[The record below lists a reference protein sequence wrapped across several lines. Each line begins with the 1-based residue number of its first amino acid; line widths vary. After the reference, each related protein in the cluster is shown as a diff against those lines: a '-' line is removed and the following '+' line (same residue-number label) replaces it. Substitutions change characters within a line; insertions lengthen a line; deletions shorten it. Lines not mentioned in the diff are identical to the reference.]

1 MHTLAGLFAR
11 HWPDDLLSQRHF
23 VLRSYICVAMLIIGG
38 FCFVSGPF
46 EHVPLSLLSMAALSL
61 IGIVYIWCKWPVAV
75 VTHALLAVCFSLI
88 YILCMNTGGLSSPQ
102 ILWLGILP
110 LPSLVLLGFKE
121 TFIWVAVVMSAIG
134 SLFALTFFGY
144 LPSDFAF
151 REQHLNWATIS
162 LMCVAANVFWV
173 PVFYYV
179 LNKQQLVRLKE
190 RNIELE
196 GSRQALLKSE
206 AYKDEFV
213 AAVGHE
219 LRTPM
224 NAILG
229 FNDVL
234 LENMQLTPQ
243 ELETVRLIRQST
255 DKLLKLVN
263 QILDFSQLQAGRLVL
278 NPTPVK
284 VSDALA
290 QCRATFSPAP
300 DSPISLVTELDPSIP
315 DWVSLDAVRVKEVL
329 CHLLDNAFK
338 FTAHG
343 EVRLRLTRHE
353 NELLFE
359 VIDSGSGIPKE
370 LQEYIFK
377 RFEHADQ
384 ATLRQFGGTGLGLAI
399 SKKLVALFGGSIGL
413 ESKLGHGSRFWFT
426 VPLVACAAPASQA
439 LSTHAPDLSNYAL
452 RILVV
457 DDNPVNLQVARYMC
471 QSIWPLADIVDTA
484 SGLQALELLKQSPFD
499 VVLMDMFMPGMN
511 GPQTCQAIRHQLVDP
526 ICHIPVIGL
535 TASTHA
541 QDRQLCLEAG
551 MNEVLPKPMDKASLA
566 ANVNSLVH
574 AVMSS
579 RAANAV

>member
-1 MHTLAGLFAR
+1 MHALAGLFAR

-61 IGIVYIWCKWPVAV
+61 IGIVYIWRNWPVAV

-88 YILCMNTGGLSSPQ
+88 YILCMNTGGLASPQ

-151 REQHLNWATIS
+151 KEQHLNWATIS

-315 DWVSLDAVRVKEVL
+315 DWVSLDAARVKEVL

-426 VPLVACAAPASQA
+426 VPLAACASPASQA
-439 LSTHAPDLSNYAL
+439 LSTHAPDLSNYAM

-484 SGLQALELLKQSPFD
+484 SGPQALELLKQSPFD

-579 RAANAV
+579 RAAHAV

>member
-1 MHTLAGLFAR
+1 MHALAGLFAR

-61 IGIVYIWCKWPVAV
+61 IGIVYIWRNWPVAV

-88 YILCMNTGGLSSPQ
+88 YILCMNTGGLASPQ

-151 REQHLNWATIS
+151 KEQHLNWATIS

-315 DWVSLDAVRVKEVL
+315 DWVNLDAARVKEVL

-426 VPLVACAAPASQA
+426 VPLAACAAPASQA
-439 LSTHAPDLSNYAL
+439 LSTHAPDLSNYAM

-484 SGLQALELLKQSPFD
+484 SGPQALELLKQSPFD

-579 RAANAV
+579 RAAHAV

>member
-1 MHTLAGLFAR
+1 
-11 HWPDDLLSQRHF
+11 
-23 VLRSYICVAMLIIGG
+23 MLIIGG

-61 IGIVYIWCKWPVAV
+61 IGIVYIWRNWPVAV

-151 REQHLNWATIS
+151 QEQHLNWAAIS

-179 LNKQQLVRLKE
+179 LNKQQLVSLKE
-190 RNIELE
+190 RNFELE

-263 QILDFSQLQAGRLVL
+263 QFWTFPSSKPVAWYS
-278 NPTPVK
+278 TPH
-284 VSDALA
+284 
-290 QCRATFSPAP
+290 
-300 DSPISLVTELDPSIP
+300 PSRCP
-315 DWVSLDAVRVKEVL
+315 MPWR
-329 CHLLDNAFK
+329 N
-338 FTAHG
+338 
-343 EVRLRLTRHE
+343 
-353 NELLFE
+353 
-359 VIDSGSGIPKE
+359 
-370 LQEYIFK
+370 
-377 RFEHADQ
+377 
-384 ATLRQFGGTGLGLAI
+384 
-399 SKKLVALFGGSIGL
+399 
-413 ESKLGHGSRFWFT
+413 
-426 VPLVACAAPASQA
+426 AAPTFRPPPTARSAWSPSLTPASPTGSA
-439 LSTHAPDLSNYAL
+439 WMRSA
-452 RILVV
+452 
-457 DDNPVNLQVARYMC
+457 
-471 QSIWPLADIVDTA
+471 
-484 SGLQALELLKQSPFD
+484 
-499 VVLMDMFMPGMN
+499 
-511 GPQTCQAIRHQLVDP
+511 
-526 ICHIPVIGL
+526 
-535 TASTHA
+535 
-541 QDRQLCLEAG
+541 
-551 MNEVLPKPMDKASLA
+551 
-566 ANVNSLVH
+566 
-574 AVMSS
+574 
-579 RAANAV
+579 